1 MNKQKE
7 ENIKVYVRAAL
18 RFGKFF
24 NNYKVYFKDNEPK
37 RRDGERYY
45 GKRISGVLR
54 EVDALSEEEKNL
66 FYDILTKLAEN
77 YRQEEAKKLKTL
89 QFGYAKICRENYMAV
104 ETVLE
109 IKKKQKNKESSL
121 ENG

>member
-1 MNKQKE
+1 MH
-7 ENIKVYVRAAL
+7 
-18 RFGKFF
+18 
-24 NNYKVYFKDNEPK
+24 P
-37 RRDGERYY
+37 YY